1 MGVETPDA
9 QVDVEGATSSW
20 VVTSVSY
27 EARHENAALA
37 LERELPFLV
46 TMIERRIRSGHFSLG
61 SSLVVALTL
70 LALAAPAF
78 DASASLAAQDP
89 MITTEP
95 AAAVPTP
102 AVHAATPDP
111 DPQRRRRRRV
121 RRRRVSAI
129 APVPAFTA
137 PRSVSALASDMGS
150 MLGGGARGGRWG
162 VLVVSLTRG
171 DTLFSRGENEMLQP
185 ASTFKLMTSVLALD
199 RFGPEYQ
206 LSTDVFRDGPL
217 ATDGTVQ
224 GNLYLRGAGD
234 PGFSNRFLR
243 GDPSA
248 PVDLLAQF
256 ICGAGVKYVSGDLVA
271 DASAFE
277 DRKIPEGWRSRYL
290 GLSYAAPVSALSLN
304 ENTVWV
310 VVEPGENGGAPTVH
324 LDPASSSLTVTS
336 SVKLVKGSRG
346 ARLSVRRDGQGAI
359 NARGWIGSRAGP
371 RRYELVVDEPALFT
385 AGALRSALAEKG
397 VTVAGVIR
405 LGTTPG
411 NAQRVTGFPSPPL
424 SRLIAVMNR
433 ESVNHYAELLFR
445 NASRGTNN
453 TTGSAEAGN
462 AMLRRFAMERLG
474 VDSADVYAADGS
486 GLSVLD
492 RVTPRAM
499 VHLLDYAHRASW
511 GSAFHASL
519 PVAGESELLRRRMR
533 STPAQGNL
541 HAKTGTT
548 NNIISLA
555 GYVTALDGEV
565 LAFAF
570 IYNGND
576 RWRAKET
583 IDQMGATLANFVRE

>member
-1 MGVETPDA
+1 MIARPMRPD
-9 QVDVEGATSSW
+9 
-20 VVTSVSY
+20 
-27 EARHENAALA
+27 
-37 LERELPFLV
+37 
-46 TMIERRIRSGHFSLG
+46 RSGHG
-61 SSLVVALTL
+61 PSLVVALLL
-70 LALAAPAF
+70 LALSVPAFGSRSALLAQDLPIASGDAAVSSASPASTVKAAP
-78 DASASLAAQDP
+78 
-89 MITTEP
+89 E
-95 AAAVPTP
+95 
-102 AVHAATPDP
+102 
-111 DPQRRRRRRV
+111 PQRRRRRRPV
-121 RRRRVSAI
+121 RRRRVSAV

-137 PRSVSALASDMGS
+137 PRSVSALASDMGT

-162 VLVVSLTRG
+162 ILVVSLTRG

-199 RFGPEYQ
+199 RFGPDYQ
-206 LSTDVFRDGPL
+206 LSTDVFRDGPM
-217 ATDGTVQ
+217 APDGGVQ

-256 ICGAGVKYVSGDLVA
+256 IAGAGVKHVSGDLVA

-310 VVEPGENGGAPTVH
+310 VVEPSDNGGPPTVR
-324 LDPASSSLTVTS
+324 LDPSSSSLTVTS
-336 SVKLVKGSRG
+336 SVKSVKGSRG
-346 ARLSVRRDGQGAI
+346 ARLSVRRTGLGAI
-359 NARGWIGSRAGP
+359 DARGWIGSRAGS

-385 AGALRSALAEKG
+385 AGALRDALAEQG
-397 VTVAGVIR
+397 VKVDGTVR

-445 NASRGTNN
+445 NASRGVNN

-462 AMLRRFAMERLG
+462 AMLRRFAEERLG

-499 VHLLDYAHRASW
+499 VHLLDYAHKAPW
-511 GSAFHASL
+511 GPAFHASL

-548 NNIISLA
+548 NTVISLA

-565 LAFAF
+565 LAFTF
-570 IYNGND
+570 IYNGSD

>member
-1 MGVETPDA
+1 
-9 QVDVEGATSSW
+9 
-20 VVTSVSY
+20 
-27 EARHENAALA
+27 
-37 LERELPFLV
+37 
-46 TMIERRIRSGHFSLG
+46 MIERRIGPGHYGHGPLI
-61 SSLVVALTL
+61 VIALFL
-70 LALAAPAF
+70 LALAEPAF
-78 DASASLAAQDP
+78 GAKGALPAQDAVLTP
-89 MITTEP
+89 EP
-95 AAAVPTP
+95 ASPTS
-102 AVHAATPDP
+102 AVHAAAAEP

-121 RRRRVSAI
+121 RRRRVSAV
-129 APVPAFTA
+129 APVPAFTS
-137 PRSVSALASDMGS
+137 PRSVTALASDIDV

-199 RFGPEYQ
+199 RFGPDYQ

-243 GDPSA
+243 GEPSA

-256 ICGAGVKYVSGDLVA
+256 IAGAGVKYVSGDLVA

-277 DRKIPEGWRSRYL
+277 SRKIPEGWRSRYL

-310 VVEPGENGGAPTVH
+310 VIEPGENGGPPKVR
-324 LDPASSSLTVTS
+324 LDPSSSSLTVTS
-336 SVKLVKGSRG
+336 SVKLVRGSRG
-346 ARLSVRRDGQGAI
+346 ARLSVRRLGENTI

-385 AGALRSALAEKG
+385 TGALRDALAEQG
-397 VTVAGVIR
+397 VNVAGVIR

-411 NAQRVTGFPSPPL
+411 NAQRVTGLSSPPL

-445 NASRGTNN
+445 NASRGTDSSA
-453 TTGSAEAGN
+453 GSAEAGN
-462 AMLRRFAMERLG
+462 AMLRRFASERLG
-474 VDSADVYAADGS
+474 VDSSDVYAADGS

-499 VHLLDYAHRASW
+499 VHLLDYAHKASW

>member
-1 MGVETPDA
+1 
-9 QVDVEGATSSW
+9 
-20 VVTSVSY
+20 
-27 EARHENAALA
+27 

-46 TMIERRIRSGHFSLG
+46 TMIERRIRSGHSSLG

-78 DASASLAAQDP
+78 DASASLVAQDP
-89 MITTEP
+89 AVTTEP
-95 AAAVPTP
+95 AAVVPTP

-111 DPQRRRRRRV
+111 EPQRRRRRRV
-121 RRRRVSAI
+121 RRRRVSAV
-129 APVPAFTA
+129 APVPVFTA

-150 MLGGGARGGRWG
+150 MIGSGARGGRWG

-310 VVEPGENGGAPTVH
+310 VIEPGENGGAPTVH

-453 TTGSAEAGN
+453 STGSAEAGN

-576 RWRAKET
+576 RWRAKES

>member
-1 MGVETPDA
+1 
-9 QVDVEGATSSW
+9 
-20 VVTSVSY
+20 
-27 EARHENAALA
+27 
-37 LERELPFLV
+37 
-46 TMIERRIRSGHFSLG
+46 MIERHVGPDRSGHGLK
-61 SSLVVALTL
+61 LVIALIL
-70 LALAAPAF
+70 LALGAPAF
-78 DASASLAAQDP
+78 GGRNVLAAQDP
-89 MITTEP
+89 VIVSGEASAP
-95 AAAVPTP
+95 AP
-102 AVHAATPDP
+102 AVRGTKADAA
-111 DPQRRRRRRV
+111 PQRRRRRKPV
-121 RRRRVSAI
+121 RRRRVSAV
-129 APVPAFTA
+129 APVPSFTA
-137 PRSVSALASDMGS
+137 PRSVSALASDMGV

-199 RFGPEYQ
+199 RFGPDYQ
-206 LSTDVFRDGPL
+206 MSTDVFRDGPL
-217 ATDGTVQ
+217 APDGGVQ

-248 PVDLLAQF
+248 PVDLLARF
-256 ICGAGVKYVSGDLVA
+256 IVGAGVKHVSGDLVA

-277 DRKIPEGWRSRYL
+277 ARKIPEGWRSRYL

-310 VVEPGENGGAPTVH
+310 VIEPSENGAAPVVH
-324 LDPASSSLTVTS
+324 LDPSSSGLTVTS
-336 SVKLVKGSRG
+336 SVKAVKGSRG
-346 ARLSVRRDGQGAI
+346 ARLSVRRVGQGAI
-359 NARGWIGSRAGP
+359 DARGWIGSRAGA

-385 AGALRSALAEKG
+385 AGALRNSLAAQG
-397 VTVAGVIR
+397 VTVDGAVR

-411 NAQRVTGFPSPPL
+411 NALRVTGFPSPPL

-445 NASRGTNN
+445 NASRGTTN
-453 TTGSAEAGN
+453 TVGSAEAGN
-462 AMLRRFAMERLG
+462 AMLRRFAFERLG
-474 VDSADVYAADGS
+474 VDSGDVYAADGS

-492 RVTPRAM
+492 RVTPKAM
-499 VHLLDYAHRASW
+499 VHLLDYAHKASW
-511 GSAFHASL
+511 GPAFHASL

-533 STPAQGNL
+533 ATPAQGNL

-548 NNIISLA
+548 NTVISLA